1 MRPTAVARVSLN
13 STGNDANSEEHLKMK
28 KLYLLTLLLLAVGV
42 SAAKAQDVRYNFAQG
57 EDFTKYK
64 TYDWVSIKN
73 AGQVDELTAK
83 QITSALDAELV
94 KKGLTK
100 SDSDTADRYIGYQT
114 AIGTQKQL
122 NFYNSGWGYGPGWRG
137 GRYGGMG
144 MSTTT
149 ATTSTIDTGQLALD
163 MYDAAKK
170 ELVWRGVASK
180 TLDPKAKPDKRQKNI
195 TKGVEKLLKNYPPKT
210 KT

>member
-1 MRPTAVARVSLN
+1 
-13 STGNDANSEEHLKMK
+13 MK

-42 SAAKAQDVRYNFAQG
+42 SAARAQDVRYNFAQG
-57 EDFTKYK
+57 EDFSKYK
-64 TYDWVSIKN
+64 TYNWVSIKN
-73 AGQVDELTAK
+73 ADQVDELTAK
-83 QITSALDAELV
+83 QITSALDAELA

-100 SDSDTADRYIGYQT
+100 TDSDTADLYIGYQT
-114 AIGTQKQL
+114 AIGTEKQL
-122 NFYNSGWGYGPGWRG
+122 NSYNSGWGYGPGWRG
-137 GRYGGMG
+137 GWYGGMG

-149 ATTSTIDTGQLALD
+149 ATTSTIYTGQLALD
-163 MYDAAKK
+163 MYDSAKK

-210 KT
+210 KSGSALTSPLVRKNQGG